1 MATPNTENSP
11 NRKHNFAAAKFAVVR
26 LEELDSLEKLRAD
39 AIAFYQ
45 PVNSQ
50 ELFAVERIALAQQS
64 LLRCAGLEAGLF
76 TLALN
81 ETIAPDG
88 LPHDLLSEHLTADI
102 QVTRSQNRSLCAAT
116 GFERILLRSD
126 AFKFFLR
133 YQAQTERLYRRAV
146 EEFDR
151 LKALRPTL
159 TADLPA
165 VDLPPEPASASETG
179 ELPQPDDLYPPTDT
193 SNLPPLTHYDPTVA
207 RHSPLPPLF
216 TPRKNGTHKR
226 H

>member
-1 MATPNTENSP
+1 MANPISENSP
-11 NRKHNFAAAKFAVVR
+11 NRKHAFAASKFAVVR
-26 LEELDSLEKLRAD
+26 LEELDSLQKLRAD

-64 LLRCAGLEAGLF
+64 LLRCATLESGLF
-76 TLALN
+76 TLAMS
-81 ETIAPDG
+81 ETVAPDG
-88 LPHDLLSEHLTADI
+88 LPLDLLSEHLTADI

-151 LKALRPTL
+151 LKALRST
-159 TADLPA
+159 LPA
-165 VDLPPEPASASETG
+165 ELPAESLVDSASGAETG

-193 SNLPPLTHYDPTVA
+193 TNLPPLTHYDPTIA
-207 RHSPLPPLF
+207 RHSPLPPLSL
-216 TPRKNGTHKR
+216 PPKNGKR
-226 H
+226 RRH